1 MKTDSDMIDLSII
14 IPVHNV
20 AAYLPRCVESIAAQ
34 TFSGSKE
41 VVLVEN
47 GSTDNSLE
55 VCKSLAREYDFVRVA
70 VCPQTGLSVAR
81 NYGILQAKGM
91 LVGLIDADDFID
103 PEMFEQLIEAKNS
116 TGSDTAYCNFV
127 LEYIDGKLESPFP
140 NTGNIEKRVPED
152 VVYDTIME
160 KSTSSPCVRIYDR
173 SFFDT
178 RKFPEGVKYE
188 DHATLYRWMSE
199 MGSIVHVDKPF
210 YHYCLR
216 EGSITQTMKGN
227 KANIRDYFNADIDR
241 IPFVNEYL
249 PLTAVRRK
257 QLLKHIVRQVLMHLK
272 DYIRALGKGCADD
285 TGIRAMR
292 DAILLHAGSLGIGT
306 LGFELWL
313 KIKRIRWNWHGY
325 YNRYA

>member
-1 MKTDSDMIDLSII
+1 
-14 IPVHNV
+14 
-20 AAYLPRCVESIAAQ
+20 
-34 TFSGSKE
+34 
-41 VVLVEN
+41 
-47 GSTDNSLE
+47 
-55 VCKSLAREYDFVRVA
+55 
-70 VCPQTGLSVAR
+70 
-81 NYGILQAKGM
+81 M

-103 PEMFEQLIEAKNS
+103 PEMFEQLIDAKNS

-160 KSTSSPCVRIYDR
+160 KSTSSSCVRIYDR

-216 EGSITQTMKGN
+216 EGSITQTM
-227 KANIRDYFNADIDR
+227 
-241 IPFVNEYL
+241 
-249 PLTAVRRK
+249 
-257 QLLKHIVRQVLMHLK
+257 
-272 DYIRALGKGCADD
+272 
-285 TGIRAMR
+285 
-292 DAILLHAGSLGIGT
+292 
-306 LGFELWL
+306 
-313 KIKRIRWNWHGY
+313 
-325 YNRYA
+325 